1 MFSDIFQVKGHE
13 GITLSGAKLH
23 VLTPGRR
30 FDMTER
36 KLLDV

>member
-1 MFSDIFQVKGHE
+1 MYSDIFQVKGHE
-13 GITLSGAKLH
+13 GITVSDARLH

-30 FDMTER
+30 FDLNTR